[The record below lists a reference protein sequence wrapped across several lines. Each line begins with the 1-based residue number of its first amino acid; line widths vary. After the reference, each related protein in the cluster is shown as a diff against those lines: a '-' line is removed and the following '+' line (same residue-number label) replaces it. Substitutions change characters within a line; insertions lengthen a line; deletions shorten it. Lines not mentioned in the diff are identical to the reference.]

1 MEKKIRVRFA
11 PSPTGSI
18 HVGNA
23 RTALFNWLIAR
34 QSNGE
39 MVFRLEDTDV
49 ERSSL
54 ESIESIKKDMDWLG
68 FNWDDG
74 PYLQSE
80 RLDLYRQKA
89 KELEE
94 IGAVYKCFCSAE
106 ELEAKRENQMKEG
119 KTPMYDG
126 TCTHLTKEEVQAKVD
141 AGVPFSYRFKVTE
154 KSITLNDLVRGEIFF
169 DLKETGDFVVMR
181 PNGYPVYNFSVV
193 IDDALM
199 GITHILRGEDILPS
213 TPKQI
218 LLYKALGFD
227 APQFGHLSMIN
238 GPTGRPLHKRDGATS
253 LSSFREGG
261 YLPEAMFNFLALLG
275 WAPKGDNEI
284 LTKEEIISSFSI
296 KDVSKS
302 PAQFNYEK
310 LKWMNGQYLH
320 KKSDEEILDLITP
333 ILSERYNGFSSLTD
347 DRKLA
352 VAKAVKPRVELIS
365 ESIEQ
370 ARVFF
375 EKAEITEPEA
385 VEMSSSEDYRVVVD
399 SFKTVLANYS
409 EIKLEDQKG
418 ITKEVQKLSG
428 RKGKALFMNLRIALT
443 GEMHGADLE
452 YIFFVL
458 GKEEM
463 LRRVSQ

>member
-54 ESIESIKKDMDWLG
+54 ESIESIKKDMNWLG
-68 FNWDDG
+68 FDWDDG

-80 RLDLYRQKA
+80 RLELYRQKA

-94 IGAVYKCFCSAE
+94 SGAVYKCFCSAE

-154 KSITLNDLVRGEIFF
+154 KSITLNDLVRGEILF

-218 LLYKALGFD
+218 MLYKALGFD

-253 LSSFREGG
+253 LSSFREAG
-261 YLPEAMFNFLALLG
+261 YVPEAMFNFLALLG
-275 WAPKGDNEI
+275 WSPKGDNEI
-284 LTKEEIISSFSI
+284 LEKEDIISSFSI

-333 ILSERYNGFSSLTD
+333 ILSERYSGFSSLAD

-365 ESIEQ
+365 ESVEQ

-375 EKAEITEPEA
+375 EKAEITEAEA

-409 EIKLEDQKG
+409 EIRLEDQKA

-458 GKEEM
+458 GKDEM
-463 LRRVSQ
+463 LKRVSQ